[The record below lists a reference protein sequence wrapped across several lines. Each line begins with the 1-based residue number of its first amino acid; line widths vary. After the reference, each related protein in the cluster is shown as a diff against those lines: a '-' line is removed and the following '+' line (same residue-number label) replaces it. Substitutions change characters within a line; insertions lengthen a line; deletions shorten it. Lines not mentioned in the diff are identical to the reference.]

1 MSNLCSKDGEKFTD
15 TERQIM
21 TCIINNSNVYYFNN
35 MYIWF
40 ISKVVQPL
48 IMKMLYEEEMVY
60 V

>member
-1 MSNLCSKDGEKFTD
+1 
-15 TERQIM
+15 M

-60 V
+60 VWTVYYYHCHYKQSIP